1 MKAKVPHSQFK
12 GQGDAGVFFSN
23 HLKYIPDGYTISK
36 HVHSMLHLNHLEHI
50 VQLKH
55 VHIL

>member
-1 MKAKVPHSQFK
+1 
-12 GQGDAGVFFSN
+12 
-23 HLKYIPDGYTISK
+23 LKYIPDGYTISK